1 MVDAWSPPS
10 PIFFSFFFFADREI
24 RRKVWTVFSSNS
36 RVRVRPA
43 PKSPF
48 TAAAINFISIQLATV
63 NRLERANC
71 VCIYIYKSICIYTR
85 GEETLTARFID
96 N

>member
-1 MVDAWSPPS
+1 MHGVLLPL
-10 PIFFSFFFFADREI
+10 FFFFFFFFFVDREI
-24 RRKVWTVFSSNS
+24 RRKAWTVLSNS

>member
-1 MVDAWSPPS
+1 M
-10 PIFFSFFFFADREI
+10 DREI
-24 RRKVWTVFSSNS
+24 RRKASAVLSSNS
-36 RVRVRPA
+36 RVRVRSV

-71 VCIYIYKSICIYTR
+71 VCIYIYIYKSICIYTR